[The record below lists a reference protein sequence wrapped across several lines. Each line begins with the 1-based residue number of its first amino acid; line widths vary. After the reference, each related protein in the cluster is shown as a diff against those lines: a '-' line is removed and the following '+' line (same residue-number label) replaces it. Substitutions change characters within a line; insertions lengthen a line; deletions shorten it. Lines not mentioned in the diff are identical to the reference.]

1 MEIIVKQL
9 FSKILIQNAGDSIFI
24 PGTVVKYEEYLRANK
39 ILKQEKKKPASGT
52 RQALGITQVAKETD
66 SWLSSA
72 SFQETMRVMVESS
85 TKGAIDS
92 LDDLKS
98 NVILGRLLPVGKVF
112 QEKHHKHQIQPSSG
126 NEEFTSFD

>member
-1 MEIIVKQL
+1 M
-9 FSKILIQNAGDSIFI
+9 
-24 PGTVVKYEEYLRANK
+24 VKYEEYLKANQE
-39 ILKQEKKKPASGT
+39 LKKEKKRLASGV

-66 SWLSSA
+66 SRLSAA

-112 QEKHHKHQIQPSSG
+112 QEKHQRLDSIEDPTSIEEYMPS
-126 NEEFTSFD
+126 